1 MLRLHRGRW
10 GIRVIL
16 FLGALACAMPG
27 VTGAAP
33 VRQAGF
39 DPANFVSQ
47 VDNPYFPLKPGTTW
61 IYEGSREGHAQRAVM
76 TVTNATKM
84 ILGVQCL
91 VIQDDVTE
99 EGQIVEQTQD
109 WYAQDKAGNVW
120 YFGESFKERQ
130 DDGSFSTQ
138 GSWVAGVDG
147 VQPGI
152 IMEGQPRIGDSYN
165 QERASGVAED
175 MARVIGRGESATV
188 RYGTFSNVLVTEES
202 TPLEP
207 GYVEHKYYAPGVGN
221 VLILA
226 TQGGQERME
235 LVSMAATP
243 PGMPR
248 TGGAGWPVSLWA
260 LLEALLGVLSVVGG
274 VALRRRR
281 AVSVSI

>member
-16 FLGALACAMPG
+16 LLGALAWAMPG

-39 DPANFVSQ
+39 DPADFVSQ

-76 TVTNATKM
+76 TVTTATKM

-138 GSWVAGVDG
+138 GSWLAGVDG

-175 MARVIGRGESATV
+175 RARVIGQGESATV
-188 RYGTFSNVLVTEES
+188 RYGKFSNVLVTEES

-248 TGGAGWPVSLWA
+248 TGEAGWPVSLWA
-260 LLEALLGVLSVVGG
+260 LLGALLGVLSVGGG